1 MAKTLK
7 IKLTGLRVFAHH
19 GVFDFERQNGQDFY
33 IDATVWVN
41 NKILEFS
48 DDLSNTVHY
57 GDLAKALVENVKN
70 HPVDLLETLAQR
82 LLDMVLNWGGP
93 ASPVT
98 KAKITV
104 HKPNAPIL
112 YEFND
117 VSVTVKGKRERQD
130 ESNAGVQK

>member
-33 IDATVWVN
+33 IDATVWVAA
-41 NKILEFS
+41 KGLEFS
-48 DDLSNTVHY
+48 DDLSRTVHY
-57 GDLAKALVENVKN
+57 GDLAKALVDNVKTQ
-70 HPVDLLETLAQR
+70 PVDLLETLAQR
-82 LLDMVLNWGGP
+82 LLDLVLNWGGP
-93 ASPVT
+93 AGPVA

-104 HKPNAPIL
+104 HKPNAPIV

-117 VSVTVKGKRERQD
+117 VSVTVKGKRDDSFKAGD
-130 ESNAGVQK
+130 EN

>member
-57 GDLAKALVENVKN
+57 GDLAKALVDNVKN
-70 HPVDLLETLAQR
+70 QPVDLLETLAQR
-82 LLDMVLNWGGP
+82 LLDLVLNWGGP
-93 ASPVT
+93 ASPVM

-104 HKPNAPIL
+104 HKPNAPIV
-112 YEFND
+112 YEFKD
-117 VSVTVKGKRERQD
+117 VSVTVKGKREPQD
-130 ESNAGVQK
+130 NSNTGAQK

>member
-33 IDATVWVN
+33 VDATIWVD
-41 NKILEFS
+41 NKDLEFN
-48 DDLSNTVHY
+48 DDLTKTVHY
-57 GDLAKALVENVKN
+57 GDLAKALVDNVK
-70 HPVDLLETLAQR
+70 HQPVDLLETLAQR
-82 LLDMVLNWGGP
+82 LLDLVLNWGGP
-93 ASPVT
+93 AGPVA

-104 HKPNAPIL
+104 HKPNAPIV

-117 VSVTVKGKRERQD
+117 VSVTVKGKRDKSFEKGG
-130 ESNAGVQK
+130 SH